1 MHIVCGLKSPVYLAM
16 TKVMSNIRGKAVNCI
31 GWLEEEE
38 EEEEGGELLMLQ
50 PALALTVRQKN
61 LGNLYIK
68 GLAFTGDF
76 LSSFFRQVGIFDAFF
91 SL

>member
-38 EEEEGGELLMLQ
+38 EEEGGELLMLQ
-50 PALALTVRQKN
+50 PALALTGAAEK
-61 LGNLYIK
+61 LG
-68 GLAFTGDF
+68 
-76 LSSFFRQVGIFDAFF
+76 
-91 SL
+91 

>member
-1 MHIVCGLKSPVYLAM
+1 
-16 TKVMSNIRGKAVNCI
+16 
-31 GWLEEEE
+31 
-38 EEEEGGELLMLQ
+38 MLQ

-91 SL
+91 FSFGCILYLVLSVAASSIEASK